1 MSKATAPRESRVVAA
16 DPPSNDVAASMTN
29 VPSQIQVEQADVDVI
44 DVVKRLRPIDNETV
58 ARLAESI
65 RAIGLRTPITVRYF
79 ADRKSADGTTH
90 DSYVLVAGAHRL
102 AAVKSLGWEKI
113 DCIVVGDD
121 AIDAELWEI
130 AENLH
135 RAELTVLERDTQ
147 VARWIELRTAKQI
160 EADNASQVATHKHK
174 KRGQQPGGVNAASR
188 ELGIS
193 KDDAHRA
200 IKVASLSDEAK
211 QAARDAGLDDN
222 RTALLEVAKETTPE
236 AQVARVAAL
245 KNKKTE
251 TPQKAAAPDLPTGSD
266 VDAAKVAELARGLIN
281 YLSGMAP
288 ILEEILE
295 IGESEFWKQIT
306 SKETRKELGIVLDG
320 RWRLGA
326 IERAYEKLQKRGAI
340 YQHDFADQDDE
351 IHVGRDAEWD
361 DNAGPSAAA
370 ADTSAQPT
378 STTAE
383 PGSAEWKAERISTL
397 RRWQDEVSAQPHP
410 TPRKIG
416 Q

>member
-65 RAIGLRTPITVRYF
+65 RAIGLRAPITVRYF
-79 ADRKSADGTTH
+79 ADRSSNDGLSE

-121 AIDAELWEI
+121 TIDAELWEI

-135 RAELTVLERDTQ
+135 RAQLTVLERDTQ
-147 VARWIELRTAKQI
+147 VARWIELNTAKQT
-160 EADNASQVATHKHK
+160 EAGNASQVATHKHK

-200 IKVASLSDEAK
+200 TKVASLSDEAK
-211 QAARDAGLDDN
+211 QAARDAGIDN
-222 RTALLEVAKETTPE
+222 NRSALLEVAKETTPE

-251 TPQKAAAPDLPTGSD
+251 TRQKAAAPDLPTGSD

-281 YLSGMAP
+281 YLSGIDP

-306 SKETRKELGIVLDG
+306 SKETRKELGIVLDLCP
-320 RWRLGA
+320 LGA
-326 IERAYEKLQKRGAI
+326 IEKAYEKLQKRGAI
-340 YQHDFADQDDE
+340 YQHDFD
-351 IHVGRDAEWD
+351 D
-361 DNAGPSAAA
+361 DNA
-370 ADTSAQPT
+370 DTDSE
-378 STTAE
+378 TTVGHDDPKGTE
-383 PGSAEWKAERISTL
+383 LYG
-397 RRWQDEVSAQPHP
+397 
-410 TPRKIG
+410 
-416 Q
+416 

>member
-1 MSKATAPRESRVVAA
+1 MNKEMAA
-16 DPPSNDVAASMTN
+16 ELLGDRRPGARARDGGASMTSTN
-29 VPSQIQVEQADVDVI
+29 IPSQIQVEQVDVDLI
-44 DVVKRLRPIDNETV
+44 DVVKRQRPIDNETV
-58 ARLAESI
+58 ANLAESI

-79 ADRKSADGTTH
+79 ADRSSNDGLSE

-200 IKVASLSDEAK
+200 TKVASLSDEAK
-211 QAARDAGLDDN
+211 QAARDAGIDN
-222 RTALLEVAKETTPE
+222 NRSALLDVAKETTPE
-236 AQVARVAAL
+236 AQVAKVAAL

-251 TPQKAAAPDLPTGSD
+251 PPPKVAAPDLPTSPD
-266 VDAAKVAELARGLIN
+266 SERTDSNVDPAEAVSLAIGMRDA
-281 YLSGMAP
+281 LSGIDP
-288 ILEEILE
+288 VLDRIEEI
-295 IGESEFWKQIT
+295 
-306 SKETRKELGIVLDG
+306 
-320 RWRLGA
+320 
-326 IERAYEKLQKRGAI
+326 
-340 YQHDFADQDDE
+340 
-351 IHVGRDAEWD
+351 
-361 DNAGPSAAA
+361 GPSAFLKAIRSNPAGIDLRRMFQDTARRLRAIADDYDGCADNKPRTA
-370 ADTSAQPT
+370 ADASVQPT

-383 PGSAEWKAERISTL
+383 VMPEMPEFLDRQHEAPPTL
-397 RRWQDEVSAQPHP
+397 S
-410 TPRKIG
+410 IG
-416 Q
+416 AVP

>member
-79 ADRKSADGTTH
+79 ADRSSNDGLSE

-121 AIDAELWEI
+121 A
-130 AENLH
+130 
-135 RAELTVLERDTQ
+135 
-147 VARWIELRTAKQI
+147 I

-200 IKVASLSDEAK
+200 TKVASLSDEAK
-211 QAARDAGLDDN
+211 QAARDAGIDN
-222 RTALLEVAKETTPE
+222 NRSALLDVAKETTPE
-236 AQVARVAAL
+236 AQVAKVAAL

-251 TPQKAAAPDLPTGSD
+251 PPPKVAAPDLPTSPD
-266 VDAAKVAELARGLIN
+266 SERTDSNVDPAEAASLAIGMRDA
-281 YLSGMAP
+281 LSGIDP
-288 ILEEILE
+288 VLDRIEEI
-295 IGESEFWKQIT
+295 
-306 SKETRKELGIVLDG
+306 
-320 RWRLGA
+320 
-326 IERAYEKLQKRGAI
+326 
-340 YQHDFADQDDE
+340 
-351 IHVGRDAEWD
+351 
-361 DNAGPSAAA
+361 GPSAFLKAIRSNPA
-370 ADTSAQPT
+370 GIDLRRMFQDTARRLRAIADDYDGCADNTSRTGADTSAQPT

-383 PGSAEWKAERISTL
+383 VMPEMPDFLDRQREA
-397 RRWQDEVSAQPHP
+397 PP
-410 TPRKIG
+410 THSIG
-416 Q
+416 AVP